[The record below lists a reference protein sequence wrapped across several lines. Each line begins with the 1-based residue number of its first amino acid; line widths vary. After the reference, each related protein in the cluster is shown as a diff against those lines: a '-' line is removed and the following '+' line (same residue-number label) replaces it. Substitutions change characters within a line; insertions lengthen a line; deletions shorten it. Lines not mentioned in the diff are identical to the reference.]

1 MTKTHK
7 PGRSTERLGQFPG
20 LSTEEKQKI
29 QKQLNLRTT
38 TMLVVLLLEKTKVPS
53 KNPPLYSPPVEDLHL
68 LQDGLAAK
76 LFEENSQGKII
87 RSTPKELLAVF
98 WDPIFA
104 MESAGRFINQIKPPF
119 GQGPVPG
126 YKISLSLGQVKSGH
140 SSTGQGLEEDLMG
153 HCLNQVYE
161 MNRMS
166 DPGRI
171 LISETL
177 RDLLLPWI
185 AKEPFYVFTTHGNYQ
200 LEGQKNHLEVY
211 EFGLSQ
217 NRIVPPLKSRKKIPR
232 LPRWFFL
239 LLFAGLGYLVSIGVE
254 ALRDFYAHP
263 TVYFY
268 DFRSDRLV
276 LDDQYELFLD
286 DTETEGKKRLNN
298 QITPGR
304 HSLSVN
310 QGGRRTRIYY
320 LFDVVP
326 GVNNFRPEFTE
337 YTLPEYQSAFT
348 YSAGKRSFEDQ
359 KTFDYT
365 VINQNLEEEA
375 KSIAVEVDIKGE
387 LGGRQPPG

>member
-166 DPGRI
+166 DPEEFSSAKHYG
-171 LISETL
+171 ISSCPGSPRNRFTSSPL
-177 RDLLLPWI
+177 TAI
-185 AKEPFYVFTTHGNYQ
+185 TSSKAKKTIWKFT
-200 LEGQKNHLEVY
+200 
-211 EFGLSQ
+211 S
-217 NRIVPPLKSRKKIPR
+217 
-232 LPRWFFL
+232 
-239 LLFAGLGYLVSIGVE
+239 
-254 ALRDFYAHP
+254 
-263 TVYFY
+263 
-268 DFRSDRLV
+268 
-276 LDDQYELFLD
+276 LD
-286 DTETEGKKRLNN
+286 
-298 QITPGR
+298 
-304 HSLSVN
+304 
-310 QGGRRTRIYY
+310 
-320 LFDVVP
+320 
-326 GVNNFRPEFTE
+326 
-337 YTLPEYQSAFT
+337 
-348 YSAGKRSFEDQ
+348 
-359 KTFDYT
+359 
-365 VINQNLEEEA
+365 
-375 KSIAVEVDIKGE
+375 
-387 LGGRQPPG
+387 

>member
-1 MTKTHK
+1 MTKEHK
-7 PGRSTERLGQFPG
+7 PKRTTERLGQFPG
-20 LSTEEKQKI
+20 LSSEEKQKI

-53 KNPPLYSPPVEDLHL
+53 NNPPLYSPAKLNLH
-68 LQDGLAAK
+68 QVQEGLASR

-87 RSTPKELLAVF
+87 RSNKKELLAIF

-104 MESAGRFINQIKPPF
+104 MESAGRFINQVEPPF
-119 GQGPVPG
+119 GQGPVPN
-126 YKISLSLGQVKSGH
+126 YKISLSLGQVKSSQNT
-140 SSTGQGLEEDLMG
+140 SSQSMEDDLIG

-200 LEGQKNHLEVY
+200 LEGQKDHLEVY

-217 NRIVPPLKSRKKIPR
+217 NRIVPPLKTRKKIPR

-239 LLFAGLGYLVSIGVE
+239 LLFAGLGYILSLGVE
-254 ALRDFYAHP
+254 FLRDFYAHP

-268 DFRSDRLV
+268 DFRSERLV
-276 LDDQYELFLD
+276 LDDKYELFW
-286 DTETEGKKRLNN
+286 TIPKPK
-298 QITPGR
+298 
-304 HSLSVN
+304 
-310 QGGRRTRIYY
+310 
-320 LFDVVP
+320 
-326 GVNNFRPEFTE
+326 
-337 YTLPEYQSAFT
+337 
-348 YSAGKRSFEDQ
+348 
-359 KTFDYT
+359 
-365 VINQNLEEEA
+365 A
-375 KSIAVEVDIKGE
+375 KSA
-387 LGGRQPPG
+387 